1 MDKSSAKSSKEIKSE
16 LSNLTWEFSIVEA
29 RKLSE
34 ARAWKVT
41 FASMLLAAGCVIALA
56 LSMPLRQTVTRIIEV
71 DKLTGETGVI
81 SDLPAYISSRNDI
94 NDKYWLKKFV
104 IAHERYDIKLLQND
118 FDTVKIL
125 SELKTYNNYKTR
137 FSGSDSLHLKL
148 ADTVE
153 IIPTILSIT
162 LPSKGIATIRYEVV
176 TSSTKGTAKPI
187 TLRYIAT
194 LGYLYKPNV
203 FAKEKDLIDNP
214 LGFYVTSIQIDPEV
228 VTTTDRATESA
239 TTQIL
244 EEVEPEVTT
253 PLIENAENP
262 VKRPIRGNGTGLKL
276 SPTVPA
282 IGTNP

>member
-1 MDKSSAKSSKEIKSE
+1 MAKSSDKNSKDSKSD

-41 FASMLLAAGCVIALA
+41 FASMILAFGCVVALA
-56 LSMPLRQTVTRIIEV
+56 LSMPLRQTVTRIVEV

-81 SDLPAYISSRNDI
+81 SDLPAYTSSRNDI
-94 NDKYWLKKFV
+94 NDKHWLKKFV
-104 IAHERYDIKLLQND
+104 ISYERYDFKILQND
-118 FDTVKIL
+118 FDTIKIL
-125 SELKTYNNYKTR
+125 SELKTYNKYKER

-162 LPSKGIATIRYEVV
+162 IPSKGIATVRYEVV
-176 TSSTKGTAKPI
+176 TSSTKGTTKPI

-194 LGYLYKPNV
+194 IGYLYKPNT

-228 VTTTDRATESA
+228 VTTTDRVNDVPTPL
-239 TTQIL
+239 T
-244 EEVEPEVTT
+244 EEVEQESEIAPKANEEKPT
-253 PLIENAENP
+253 
-262 VKRPIRGNGTGLKL
+262 KRPIRGDGTGLKM

-282 IGTNP
+282 IGDQS